1 MKHNLVRESTIF
13 LIERKWSE
21 LYTTFLKSNNVT
33 SMPPINNSSL
43 LDDQG
48 QLKTGLKERE
58 DYFVVTEK
66 IWKFVSKL
74 YGGGP

>member
-1 MKHNLVRESTIF
+1 
-13 LIERKWSE
+13 
-21 LYTTFLKSNNVT
+21 
-33 SMPPINNSSL
+33 MPPINNSSL